1 MSALGKFTPFL
12 IKTDETNMLSEEVI
26 NRLKNNIHNEMYQR
40 LDYKLLELVG
50 KEVTIAEILSYLK
63 IQDPVAYQKL
73 SCIALD

>member
-1 MSALGKFTPFL
+1 
-12 IKTDETNMLSEEVI
+12 MLSEEVI

>member
-1 MSALGKFTPFL
+1 
-12 IKTDETNMLSEEVI
+12 
-26 NRLKNNIHNEMYQR
+26 MYQR